1 MRRLL
6 TGLSALAILL
16 AFVPLPAAA
25 DDGSSLLA
33 QAEMEIQQAQ
43 GMLVELRSE
52 VEKLRA
58 EGYTFVPDERFIDA
72 RVYFDLQHFDQS
84 ALLLTSLVE
93 DKRFRRDKKY
103 FEAVKLL
110 GIAHYNERN
119 YQAAFKHFE
128 SLRSAGVEAELAT
141 TYLVEIAARLER
153 LDDLK
158 RLASG
163 VSLQSSGG
171 LLYARGKALYFTGD
185 YDGAVA
191 SLRGVTQGVQG
202 VKAQYITGASLVA
215 LGRLDDAR
223 RVFETIVKTD
233 SPTDEE
239 AALQELSYL
248 ALGRIAYELSDFSGA
263 ADYYQQISRKSPS
276 FEQALYEVTHVHI
289 RWAREKETPEDKLR
303 AYSKAEEILDVL
315 VSITK
320 DPELSR
326 DARILRGRI
335 NMFLEKYE
343 QAEEAYQEVIEMFAA
358 TSSEM
363 TDVSQDP
370 KNIDRFF
377 KAMIKGGDASSE
389 LNLFVSEEVVLWMKS
404 LPSLGR
410 VVEML
415 SDVAA
420 QRAALEEA
428 QAIYN
433 QLEFSL
439 AQDSAR
445 ELFPGFSDTWLKSLE
460 IENRLLFADSLLLEA
475 ESELVGKSLSDVEK
489 TRLKQL
495 HANRDKLEKK
505 LASAPRTVV
514 AYKVR
519 SKDLMTAVGKLVK
532 EADAQ
537 ILRLA
542 EVRAQVI
549 AMQKL
554 LNEVKYK
561 GSRLLEV
568 KDEDRMMRE
577 ISSEGERINAL
588 MKEAEALR
596 AMLEKEMLAAE
607 VGDPRAE
614 SEANV
619 KSHLWQQHRAEAS
632 FYIAQAQSMDERTRA
647 SVDRANGLRRTIVG
661 HVATVRDRQSEID
674 KKAAVQ
680 IRLFKKVLKKEET
693 ILARRE
699 GELASTEKA
708 ALAFARKVGKALFLE
723 AKEQLVKAVIEADLG
738 LVDLT
743 WRRKQEETRKI
754 DAIQRERSKVV
765 KKLRADL
772 QAVAGEEEEQE

>member
-1 MRRLL
+1 MRRLPI
-6 TGLSALAILL
+6 GISALALLL
-16 AFVPLPAAA
+16 ALVPLPVVA
-25 DDGSSLLA
+25 DDGASLLA

-43 GMLVELRSE
+43 GMLTDLRE
-52 VEKLRA
+52 DVEKLRA
-58 EGYTFVPDERFIDA
+58 EGYSFVPEERFIDA
-72 RVYFDLQHFDQS
+72 MVYFDLQHFDQS
-84 ALLLTSLVE
+84 ALLFTSLIE
-93 DKRFRRDKKY
+93 DKRFKRDKKY

-119 YQAAFKHFE
+119 YQAAFKQFQ
-128 SLRSAGVEAELAT
+128 SLRAAGVEVELAT
-141 TYLVEIAARLER
+141 TYLVEIAAHLGRLEA
-153 LDDLK
+153 LHT
-158 RLASG
+158 LASG
-163 VSLQSSGG
+163 ISLQSSAG
-171 LLYARGKALYFTGD
+171 LLYARGKALYFTGEF
-185 YDGAVA
+185 DGAVA
-191 SLRGVTQGVQG
+191 SLRGVSQGLQG
-202 VKAQYITGASLVA
+202 LKAQYITGASLVA
-215 LGRLDDAR
+215 LGRMEDAQ
-223 RVFETIVKTD
+223 RVFETIAKTD
-233 SPTDEE
+233 SASDEE
-239 AALQELSYL
+239 AGLRELSYL
-248 ALGRIAYELSDFSGA
+248 ALGRIAYEVSDFSKA
-263 ADYYQQISRKSPS
+263 ADYYQQISRKSPY

-289 RWAREKETPEDKLR
+289 RWSQQKDTPEAKLL
-303 AYSKAEEILDVL
+303 AYGKAEEILDVL

-377 KAMIKGGDASSE
+377 QAMIRGGEASSE
-389 LNLFVSEEVVLWMKS
+389 LSLFVSEEVVMWMKS

-420 QRAALEEA
+420 QRAALGDA
-428 QAIYN
+428 QDIYQ

-475 ESELVGKSLSDVEK
+475 EGEIVGRKLTETDK
-489 TRLKQL
+489 LRLEQL
-495 HANRDKLEKK
+495 HKSRGSLEKK
-505 LASAPRTVV
+505 LSSAPRTVV
-514 AYKVR
+514 AYKIR
-519 SKDLMTAVGKLVK
+519 SKDLMTAVGNLVK
-532 EADAQ
+532 EADER

-542 EVRAQVI
+542 EVRGQVL

-568 KDEDRMMRE
+568 KDEDRMTRE
-577 ISSEGERINAL
+577 IAAEGGKINAL

-596 AMLEKEMLAAE
+596 AGLEKEMLAAE
-607 VGDPRAE
+607 VGDPRAQSE
-614 SEANV
+614 SNV
-619 KSHLWQQHRAEAS
+619 KSHLWQQHRAEAT
-632 FYIAQAQSMDERTRA
+632 FYIDQAQSMDEKTRK
-647 SVDRANGLRRTIVG
+647 SVDRANGLRRTIIG
-661 HVATVRDRQSEID
+661 HLAVVRDRQVEID

-680 IRLFKKVLKKEET
+680 IRLFKKVLKAEAALLK
-693 ILARRE
+693 ARDK
-699 GELASTEKA
+699 ELAATEKA
-708 ALAFARKVGKALFLE
+708 ALAFAHNVGKALFLE

-754 DAIQRERSKVV
+754 DAIQKERSQVV
-765 KKLRADL
+765 RKLRAEL
-772 QAVAGEEEEQE
+772 QAVAGEEEGQE